1 MNPSTLEKLTVIFFS
16 AAVIVFLAAVFYAIK
31 FKVISSF
38 IFEIEQKKFRKKNK
52 ETDFLNIPSEK
63 ISEDDI
69 NKISREYQKLTG
81 TISVRKKITDI
92 SILDSIPSEKT
103 SPDDVS
109 DSQPEEQKKTDDIR
123 TESSTHNPTVA
134 VKKRKSENRSAVKF
148 KITES
153 ITVIPCTYDDIICI
167 DES

>member
-109 DSQPEEQKKTDDIR
+109 ETQITEQKNTDDIR
-123 TESSTHNPTVA
+123 QESSAHNPTVA
-134 VKKRKSENRSAVKF
+134 VIKRKKVSNTADIF
-148 KITES
+148 NITES
-153 ITVIPCTYDDIICI
+153 ITVIPCTNDDIICI
-167 DES
+167 DEA